1 MTKQIT
7 KQIERCG
14 KSPTSC
20 SFSYDSKKYLAKYGS
35 FLSLVMTMS
44 GAQNGIRSYS
54 EIDTKEINEEILR
67 DQLHPKL
74 IEEVSRKW
82 IQKKLP
88 LKQSGINYI
97 QN

>member
-44 GAQNGIRSYS
+44 GAQNGIR
-54 EIDTKEINEEILR
+54 DLLLKNTKSSNMLLKDISCLDLSKNY
-67 DQLHPKL
+67 
-74 IEEVSRKW
+74 VSH
-82 IQKKLP
+82 
-88 LKQSGINYI
+88 SNY
-97 QN
+97 